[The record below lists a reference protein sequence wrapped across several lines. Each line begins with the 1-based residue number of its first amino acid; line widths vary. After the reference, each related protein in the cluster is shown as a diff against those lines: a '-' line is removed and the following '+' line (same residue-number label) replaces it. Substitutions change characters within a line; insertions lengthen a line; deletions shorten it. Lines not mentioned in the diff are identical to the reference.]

1 VIEPTPVWG
10 FIQLAMIVILGL
22 SGIHM
27 AIVMGVVAVAFGI
40 LYTGGAILVQTA
52 LWTTAK
58 MYTFTVLPLFLLM
71 GELASECELGKN
83 AFDAMYKVLW
93 RIKGGLAL
101 ALMAASAAFGACTGS
116 AVAATAAMGAM
127 AYPEMKKHRY
137 DRGLSLGA
145 LANAGVLAS
154 LIPPSLMPIV
164 YCILTEVPLGPVL
177 IAGVCPGILL
187 TILWMIV
194 IYSWATIK
202 PGVAPKTKETFSR
215 KETIIAAG
223 GLTPLVI
230 IFAVIILGLFFGIF
244 TPTEAG
250 GVGAFVV
257 ILITLGIRRLNWS
270 RFQDAMRGALTVTG
284 MIGLLILPAWI
295 MMHCF
300 ALTQM
305 AVTMG
310 DFLFGL
316 GLSPMGML
324 WLTIA
329 VVIVLGM
336 MMDPFCIQILFVP
349 LFYPL
354 VVEVLGFDPIWYGVL
369 FVVLMGLAIATP
381 PVAVQIYVAHGLDPE
396 GGTIGQVIKG
406 CLPFWVA
413 EVLLIALLVY
423 FPQIATWLPGL
434 MFAQW

>member
-1 VIEPTPVWG
+1 VIEPTPLWG

-71 GELASECELGKN
+71 GEIASKCELGRN
-83 AFDAMYKVLW
+83 AFDAMYKVMW

-101 ALMAASAAFGACTGS
+101 SLMAASAAFGACTGS

-137 DRGLSLGA
+137 GRGLSLGA

-154 LIPPSLMPIV
+154 LIPPSLMPII

-177 IAGVCPGILL
+177 IAGVLPGILL

-194 IYSWATIK
+194 IYSWATIN
-202 PGVAPKTKETFSR
+202 PGIAPKAKETFSR
-215 KETIIAAG
+215 KETVIAAG

-230 IFAVIILGLFFGIF
+230 IFCVIILGLFFGLF

-257 ILITLGIRRLNWS
+257 ILITLAIRRLSWS

-305 AVTMG
+305 AITMG

-413 EVLLIALLVY
+413 EVALIALLVY
-423 FPQIATWLPGL
+423 FPQIATFLPSL
-434 MFAQW
+434 MFKL